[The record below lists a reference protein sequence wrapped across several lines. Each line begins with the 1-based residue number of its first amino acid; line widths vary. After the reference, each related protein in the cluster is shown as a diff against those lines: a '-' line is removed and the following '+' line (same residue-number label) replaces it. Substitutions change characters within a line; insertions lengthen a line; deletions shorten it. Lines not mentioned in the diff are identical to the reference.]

1 MDTVLLYR
9 KTVIELVTRSIT
21 EFSLHAGHSNTDTHI
36 QQLLLPDI
44 WVDGKKL
51 YQNWT
56 TIKMDDGE
64 RQRYTLTYDKLLD
77 PYEFIEDFNPV
88 IQYIVQIDPS

>member
-1 MDTVLLYR
+1 MFYTQA
-9 KTVIELVTRSIT
+9 VIGLVTRSIT

-51 YQNWT
+51 YQYRT
-56 TIKMDDGE
+56 TLEKDDGE
-64 RQRYTLTYDKLLD
+64 RQRYQLTYDKLLD
-77 PYEFIEDFNPV
+77 PYEFEEDFNP
-88 IQYIVQIDPS
+88 IINYIVPIDPS